1 MLGKKRNKNKTKD
14 DNNHKNKIQ
23 IINTEKNNITDK
35 KTLIKNNKEIKNN
48 SLLNTNI
55 NNNNKNNINEDE
67 KPLITNNIIN
77 EKNENAYKA
86 IGEKHHKHLG
96 SYSKLNYKQIKQKFK
111 QIDNNYDE
119 NNISILDNID
129 RLTSVLSGIMVAQ
142 NEQKAEKNENFETK
156 EKFDDNI
163 DNIEQYE
170 SINPLIIDANNDRYL
185 NYLLNLNDNF
195 KKKINDDFKFDE
207 LYQFFTNYT
216 IQKIEY
222 FMNNLIENKNI
233 N

>member
-55 NNNNKNNINEDE
+55 NNNNNINEEE
-67 KPLITNNIIN
+67 KTLFTNNIIN
-77 EKNENAYKA
+77 ENANKA

-96 SYSKLNYKQIKQKFK
+96 SYSKLNYEQIKQKFK

-142 NEQKAEKNENFETK
+142 NEQKPEKNENFETK
-156 EKFDDNI
+156 EKLDDNI

-170 SINPLIIDANNDRYL
+170 NINPLIIDANNERYL

-195 KKKINDDFKFDE
+195 KKKINNDIKFDE

-216 IQKIEY
+216 IQKIEN

>member
-1 MLGKKRNKNKTKD
+1 MLCKKRNKNKIKD
-14 DNNHKNKIQ
+14 DNNHKNKIE

-55 NNNNKNNINEDE
+55 NNNNKNHINEDE

-119 NNISILDNID
+119 NNISILDNLD

-156 EKFDDNI
+156 EKLDNNI

-170 SINPLIIDANNDRYL
+170 NINPLIIDANNDRYL

-195 KKKINDDFKFDE
+195 KKKINNDIKFDE

-216 IQKIEY
+216 IQKIEN

>member
-1 MLGKKRNKNKTKD
+1 MLGKKRNKNKTKY
-14 DNNHKNKIQ
+14 DNNHKNKIE

-55 NNNNKNNINEDE
+55 NNNNKKHINEDE

-77 EKNENAYKA
+77 EKKENAYKA

-156 EKFDDNI
+156 EKLDNNI

-170 SINPLIIDANNDRYL
+170 NINPLIIDANNDRYL

-195 KKKINDDFKFDE
+195 KKKINNDIKFDE

-216 IQKIEY
+216 IQKIEN